1 MLIRLFIQKDALGSS
16 GMENRGSKASKK
28 PWQRLKERL
37 DQHRSRGDG
46 SDVEE
51 MEWADF
57 VDQSGNRSCNLLRII
72 R

>member
-1 MLIRLFIQKDALGSS
+1 
-16 GMENRGSKASKK
+16 MENRGSKASKK
-28 PWQRLKERL
+28 AWQHLKERL

-51 MEWADF
+51 MECADF
-57 VDQSGNRSCNLLRII
+57 VDQSGNRSYNLLRTI